1 MLERLRAEIDRI
13 DDELLELLA
22 RRIELAGDIA
32 REKRSRDGDG
42 PVVRPAREAAILR
55 RLVGRAAGRFPAD
68 ALVRIWR
75 ELFAA
80 TSRAQRPFAVA
91 VFARTCREYEAVRD
105 HVGSVVPLLRAESC
119 GQAARMWQDGRAEF
133 LALPLDAG
141 TASWWRGLAD
151 RPGREPGVAVR
162 LPLFV
167 REGEEP
173 PVLFLLGRVP
183 PEPSGA
189 DRSLLMVELDDLL
202 SRAGLLEALAR
213 AGAAPRHLA
222 LLEEPGRVVHFVEV
236 AGFLAGE
243 EEREAAELLAPVA
256 AHVLRVAVLGA
267 YPEPMRLPAAS

>member
-55 RLVGRAAGRFPAD
+55 RLVAKAAGRFPAD

-91 VFARTCREYEAVRD
+91 VFARGCREWETVRD

-119 GQAARMWQDGRAEF
+119 AHAVRMWREKRAEF
-133 LALPLDAG
+133 AAVPLDVE
-141 TASWWRGLAD
+141 TAPWWRELAD
-151 RPGREPGVAVR
+151 APRREPGAAVR

-167 REGEEP
+167 REGDEP

-189 DRSLLMVELDDLL
+189 DRSLLLVEVDDML

-213 AGAAPRHLA
+213 GGAAPQHLA
-222 LLEEPGRVVHFVEV
+222 LVEEPGRVAHFVEV
-236 AGFLAGE
+236 AGFLADGPQKA
-243 EEREAAELLAPVA
+243 EALLSPVR

-267 YPEPMRLPAAS
+267 YPEPMRLSASS

>member
-22 RRIELAGDIA
+22 RRIELAADIA
-32 REKRSRDGDG
+32 REKRERDGDG

-55 RLVGRAAGRFPAD
+55 RLVARCAGRFPAD

-80 TSRAQRPFAVA
+80 TSRAQRPFSVA
-91 VFARTCREYEAVRD
+91 VFARRCREWEIVRD
-105 HVGSVVPLLRAESC
+105 HLGSVVPLLRAESC
-119 GQAARMWQDGRAEF
+119 AQAARMWRDGRAEF
-133 LALPLDAG
+133 LAVPLDET
-141 TASWWRGLAD
+141 TARWWRGLAD
-151 RPGREPGVAVR
+151 APERELGAAVR

-167 REGEEP
+167 AEGAEP
-173 PVLFLLGRVP
+173 PPPLFLLGRLP

-189 DRSLLMVELDDLL
+189 DRSLLLVELDGML

-213 AGAAPRHLA
+213 GGAAPEHLA
-222 LLEEPGRVVHFVEV
+222 LVEEPGRVVHFVEL

-243 EEREAAELLAPVA
+243 PERAAALLAPVA
-256 AHVLRVAVLGA
+256 AHVLRHVVLGA
-267 YPEPMRLPAAS
+267 YPEPMRLPASG